1 MREAPGERY
10 GPGKHVCHQAPLLP
24 AQMLVCSYPHVS
36 PRDFRRVRCC
46 HYPEV
51 VAANRRVCV
60 PKAYLFSARGSSCGK
75 GAESDPRLAVAP
87 AWWEKRSSQMA
98 QTSAERF
105 LLFVLTGACPRLP
118 WLWALASLAGDL
130 VRDLGGCLS
139 RHVTASLRPSSCRK
153 TQPAN
158 SHVLKVGFAVRAG
171 DLQHLIPLSCTCR
184 VSGRCLRAI
193 SYAAK

>member
-10 GPGKHVCHQAPLLP
+10 GPEKRVCHQAPLLP
-24 AQMLVCSYPHVS
+24 PQMLVCSHPHVS

-60 PKAYLFSARGSSCGK
+60 PKAYLFSARGSSYGRGK
-75 GAESDPRLAVAP
+75 QDLAVAP

-98 QTSAERF
+98 RTSAERF
-105 LLFVLTGACPRLP
+105 LLFVTGACPRLP

-139 RHVTASLRPSSCRK
+139 RHVTASLRPSCRK

-158 SHVLKVGFAVRAG
+158 SHVLKVGFAVRTG
-171 DLQHLIPLSCTCR
+171 DLPQQLIPLSCTCP